1 MRRFFRGVGK
11 VIWRFMVVFSF
22 IVNIILLIVL
32 LVLGLLI
39 FDIKENIANPL
50 ISGLHSSFV
59 GLNTATIDYTIPV
72 RDRIPVELTVPLQT
86 ETTVVLTQNVPL
98 AASAQINLNGSVV
111 NTPVSLQLPAGL
123 ILPVYLDLL
132 VPIDEELDVSL
143 DVRAVIPLERTQLHD
158 VAQNLRLLFE
168 PLAFGLNNL
177 PNSFEEAGQL
187 VSNWISGTPPDLLAQ
202 SAYSEAPWPGFSQT
216 AGLNYPLA
224 NEVVPEANRPVNTGI
239 VPLGGIPLLDEQVR
253 PDVYASG
260 LDPVSMNEQAREAMA
275 QQGIAEC
282 YFNGQLISC
291 VSTAPIYTEGGE
303 QPPAG
308 VLPPPTAEDNYGEGD
323 AIGGPI
329 VPPASQNDLGII
341 GSN

>member
-1 MRRFFRGVGK
+1 MRRFFRGVGTL
-11 VIWRFMVVFSF
+11 IWRFMVVFSF
-22 IVNIILLIVL
+22 IVNIILLVVL
-32 LVLGLLI
+32 LALGIFI

-50 ISGLHSSFV
+50 VSGLHSSFV

-72 RDRIPVELTVPLQT
+72 RDRIPVQLTVPLQT
-86 ETTVVLTQNVPL
+86 DTQVILTENVPL

-123 ILPVYLDLL
+123 ILPVSLDLL

-143 DVRAVIPLERTQLHD
+143 DVRAVIPLERTQLKD

-177 PNSFEEAGQL
+177 PNNFEEAGQL
-187 VSNWISGTPPDLLAQ
+187 ISNWISGAPPNLLAQ
-202 SAYSEAPWPGFSQT
+202 SAYSDSPWPGFSQT

-224 NEVVPEANRPVNTGI
+224 NEPVPQANQPVETGI
-239 VPLGGIPLLDEQVR
+239 VPIGGIPLLDEQVR
-253 PDVYASG
+253 PEVYASG
-260 LDPVSMNEQAREAMA
+260 LNPAEVNEQARDAMA
-275 QQGIAEC
+275 QQGIADC
-282 YFNGQLISC
+282 YYNGQIAAC
-291 VSTAPIYTEGGE
+291 VNVAGE
-303 QPPAG
+303 LPPAG
-308 VLPPPTAEDNYGEGD
+308 VLPPPNADETYGD
-323 AIGGPI
+323 ATGGPV